1 MQIGTRA
8 YQKHQLSPAEGAGTE
23 SLLGW
28 WQSVLGVS
36 ALWSHSDLLESI
48 LLRFGESH
56 SSQSDCLFQW
66 SLGSCSLYHLKVRRC
81 TQWLWK
87 CRFSYLLHPV
97 ARVQVW
103 IASFSSSSPSTPS
116 LQTHSTRWGGTLG
129 LMYCSGCIGAPVK
142 LGWNHCQEY
151 IAGDPTQVLGSD
163 SKLLQSIHSKQGS
176 L

>member
-8 YQKHQLSPAEGAGTE
+8 YWKHQLRPAEGAGTE

-28 WQSVLGVS
+28 WQSVLGGS
-36 ALWSHSDLLESI
+36 ALWNHSDLPESI
-48 LLRFGESH
+48 LLGFGESL

-66 SLGSCSLYHLKVRRC
+66 SFGSCSLYHLKVRWC
-81 TQWLWK
+81 TQWLWR

-97 ARVQVW
+97 VRVQVW
-103 IASFSSSSPSTPS
+103 MASFSSSPSIPS
-116 LQTHSTRWGGTLG
+116 LQTHSIRWCSTLG
-129 LMYCSGCIGAPVK
+129 LMHCSGCVGAPVK

-151 IAGDPTQVLGSD
+151 IAGDLTQLLGSD